1 MLLNKKGTQMAQ
13 TFVFKPGKKEARSFE
28 LLFQQFGGF
37 SMFIRKSAEQNGY
50 KPLASLK
57 EVAKR
62 TAKQN
67 DLDYKDIG
75 EGTLADGI
83 E

>member
-1 MLLNKKGTQMAQ
+1 MAQ

-50 KPLASLK
+50 KPLKSLK
-57 EVAKR
+57 EVSKR
-62 TAKQN
+62 VKAANLK
-67 DLDYKDIG
+67 DYEEFSG
-75 EGTLADGI
+75 ADG
-83 E
+83 ENLD

>member
-50 KPLASLK
+50 KPLKSLK
-57 EVAKR
+57 EVSKR
-62 TAKQN
+62 VKAANLK
-67 DLDYKDIG
+67 DYEEFSG
-75 EGTLADGI
+75 ADG
-83 E
+83 ENLD

>member
-1 MLLNKKGTQMAQ
+1 MAQ

-57 EVAKR
+57 EVSKR
-62 TAKQN
+62 VKAANLK
-67 DLDYKDIG
+67 DYEEFSG
-75 EGTLADGI
+75 ADG
-83 E
+83 ENLD

>member
-1 MLLNKKGTQMAQ
+1 MAQ

-50 KPLASLK
+50 KPLPSLK
-57 EVAKR
+57 EVSKR
-62 TAKQN
+62 VKAANLK
-67 DLDYKDIG
+67 DYEEFSG
-75 EGTLADGI
+75 ADG
-83 E
+83 ENLD

>member
-13 TFVFKPGKKEARSFE
+13 TFVFKPGAKEARSFE

-50 KPLASLK
+50 KPLKSLK
-57 EVAKR
+57 EVSKR
-62 TAKQN
+62 VKAANLK
-67 DLDYKDIG
+67 DYEEFSG
-75 EGTLADGI
+75 ADG
-83 E
+83 ENLD